1 MMTKRA
7 NKSRHVKCRIFE
19 WDMDMWCRLNGTE
32 TAYLDY
38 FGTRIAYPLCPAHY
52 EYVNNL

>member
-1 MMTKRA
+1 MTRP
-7 NKSRHVKCRIFE
+7 VKCRIFE
-19 WDMDMWCRLNGTE
+19 WNIDMWCNLKAKE

-38 FGTRIAYPLCPAHY
+38 FGTRIGYPLCPTHY

>member
-1 MMTKRA
+1 MTRP
-7 NKSRHVKCRIFE
+7 VKCRIFE
-19 WDMDMWCRLNGTE
+19 WDMELWCRLKATK

-38 FGTRIAYPLCPAHY
+38 FGTRIGYPLCPKHY

>member
-1 MMTKRA
+1 MTRP
-7 NKSRHVKCRIFE
+7 VKCRIFE
-19 WDMDMWCRLNGTE
+19 WDMDLWCRLKATD

-38 FGTRIAYPLCPAHY
+38 FGTRIGYPLCATHY